1 VSWTVGLTLAGRY
14 RLDAALGASSSPR
27 VWAAT
32 HLPTGRRVAIRRLP
46 PPEDLP
52 QRAAMQLLGE
62 VRAAA
67 SVQHPNVTEL
77 YEVLEGV
84 DDGPLLVSELLRGE
98 TLEQKLSLHPML
110 SIRETA
116 SLMLPV
122 VSAVGTAHA
131 RGIVHGDLAPS
142 SVYLWTGNGAV
153 PPVKVLDFGVA
164 RWTAGVRVA
173 PVSVRAGAVP
183 VRPSSDYAP
192 PEQALPERSIDH
204 RADIWAL
211 GCLLYECLSG
221 LRPREFVPRE
231 AEAPALVVPIEQRA
245 PGVPRGLA
253 DIIAHLLVSDPDHRA
268 QNLIELFN
276 ALSPL
281 ADRPSPAFGW
291 PGSERRVSG
300 LTQRASIYPD
310 WAASSPA
317 AASPSTVSPVIQSA
331 LDPEPPWGISWRAL
345 ALGASAV
352 AATELLALAWLLV
365 RAPDKEARAA
375 PAVSASSAQEQRLSL
390 RGTSAPPR
398 QVLFDDFE
406 DGNGAPLVPGFDNW
420 QAFTVN
426 PAGRSL
432 ELKLGP
438 GHQSRGSVEMSWLLD
453 HVETNLGPAGA
464 GLRSAVREGVVDLSR
479 YASTS
484 FAHRYAPMVT
494 PGLECRGASA
504 FVLFA
509 TCRSLGQERAP
520 IFELSIPVSLEWSTT
535 TIDLYDLREVG
546 GPLAHATNLKACLSA
561 IDSFGFR
568 ADATDAAETG
578 SCDSGTLWLDDISF
592 R

>member
-1 VSWTVGLTLAGRY
+1 
-14 RLDAALGASSSPR
+14 
-27 VWAAT
+27 
-32 HLPTGRRVAIRRLP
+32 
-46 PPEDLP
+46 
-52 QRAAMQLLGE
+52 MQLLGE

-77 YEVLEGV
+77 YEVVEGV
-84 DDGPLLVSELLRGE
+84 DEGPLLVSELLRGE

-131 RGIVHGDLAPS
+131 RGVVHGDLSAS

-153 PPVKVLDFGVA
+153 PPVKVLNFGVA
-164 RWTAGVRVA
+164 RWTAGVRA
-173 PVSVRAGAVP
+173 TPISVRAGALAA
-183 VRPSSDYAP
+183 RPSSDYAP

-211 GCLLYECLSG
+211 GCLIYECLSG
-221 LRPREFVPRE
+221 LRPREFVPGE

-281 ADRPSPAFGW
+281 AERPSPTFGW
-291 PGSERRVSG
+291 PGSERRVTG

-310 WAASSPA
+310 GAASSLVPVN
-317 AASPSTVSPVIQSA
+317 PLTIVPVIQSA
-331 LDPEPPWGISWRAL
+331 LEPEPPRGFSWRAL

-352 AATELLALAWLLV
+352 AAAELLVLAWLLV
-365 RAPDKEARAA
+365 RSPDKEARAA
-375 PAVSASSAQEQRLSL
+375 PRVSEGAEEQRLSL
-390 RGTSAPPR
+390 RGTPAPPR

-406 DGNGAPLVPGFDNW
+406 DGNGVPLAPGFDNW

-426 PAGRSL
+426 PAGQSL
-432 ELKLGP
+432 ELKLGA
-438 GHQSRGSVEMSWLLD
+438 GHQSRGSVEMSWLLY
-453 HVETNLGPAGA
+453 HVLESKLGPAGA
-464 GLRSAVREGVVDLSR
+464 GLRSAVRGGVVDLSHH
-479 YASTS
+479 SHVS
-484 FAHRYAPMVT
+484 FAHRFAPMIT
-494 PGLECRGASA
+494 PGLECRSASS
-504 FVLFA
+504 FVVFA

-520 IFELSIPVSLEWSTT
+520 IFELSIPVSTDWATT
-535 TIDLYDLREVG
+535 SVDLYDLREMG
-546 GPLAHATNLKACLSA
+546 GPLAHATNLKACLA
-561 IDSFGFR
+561 ATDSFGFR

-578 SCDSGTLWLDDISF
+578 SCDSGTLWLDDIRF